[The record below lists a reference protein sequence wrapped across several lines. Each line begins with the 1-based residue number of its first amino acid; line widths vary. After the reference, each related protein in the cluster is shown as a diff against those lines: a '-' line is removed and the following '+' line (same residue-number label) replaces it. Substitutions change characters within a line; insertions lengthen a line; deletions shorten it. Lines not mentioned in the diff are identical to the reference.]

1 MLGKLSHHNNYFFT
15 TTLLT
20 KCFVAF
26 AWASELANYEV
37 FLVDMVRKEKIRR
50 EIHDD
55 EIIKASQQSRL
66 HFRERKNKQ

>member
-1 MLGKLSHHNNYFFT
+1 MMT
-15 TTLLT
+15 
-20 KCFVAF
+20 
-26 AWASELANYEV
+26 
-37 FLVDMVRKEKIRR
+37 RKEKIRR